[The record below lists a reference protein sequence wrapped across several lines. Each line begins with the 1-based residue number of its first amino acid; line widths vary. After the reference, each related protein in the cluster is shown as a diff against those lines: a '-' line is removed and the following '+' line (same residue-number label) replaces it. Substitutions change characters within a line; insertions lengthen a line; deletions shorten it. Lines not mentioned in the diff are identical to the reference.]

1 MNKFKDILKKLIYPH
16 WLITLLLVIISTVG
30 LIFIFVNNLAEH
42 FLAYILYVISAY
54 TLTIIVFICI
64 DKFPKWVKWIKT
76 KIYNNKLGNKYMTD
90 PQFRVKVSLY
100 LSFII
105 NMFYVIW
112 EIVSGIIFKS
122 YWLITIGSY
131 YLILVILRSRL
142 LRYSKKHNL
151 GENELDEWHHARNN
165 SVILLLLNIVLIGMV
180 TLMIAQNKTY
190 EYGGMLIYVMA
201 AYTFYCLIM
210 TIVDLVKYR
219 KYKSPVM
226 TTTKVVS
233 LSASLISLL
242 ALETAM
248 LEEFNDPLLNPYF
261 KEIMI
266 GATGMGIFIIIMTLC
281 ILVIRKSTIK
291 IKESSSI

>member
-1 MNKFKDILKKLIYPH
+1 
-16 WLITLLLVIISTVG
+16 
-30 LIFIFVNNLAEH
+30 
-42 FLAYILYVISAY
+42 
-54 TLTIIVFICI
+54 
-64 DKFPKWVKWIKT
+64 
-76 KIYNNKLGNKYMTD
+76 
-90 PQFRVKVSLY
+90 
-100 LSFII
+100 
-105 NMFYVIW
+105 MFYVIW
-112 EIVSGIIFKS
+112 EIVCGIIFKS

-226 TTTKVVS
+226 ITTKVVS

-281 ILVIRKSTIK
+281 TRF
-291 IKESSSI
+291 